1 MIYDDHH
8 LLRVI
13 THCSAWILIS
23 SLRGPS
29 AGAHRAFKGWLEC
42 STHLSTLHSSQECRG
57 RMSRPGLED
66 IRFRMH
72 DWMTKGRALFF
83 SLFLL
88 DFLFLVTYLFF
99 WDACS
104 VWSKTKCT
112 LRRGKLC
119 EATDRIN
126 LISYNKSAF
135 HIHDGQVKK
144 VSRYLF
150 RWTTG
155 KVQGFNGEKKKLVR
169 LVLSALD
176 SAHLILTVLTYIVS
190 RTAQGFP
197 CLLAVIWKSDFFFFL
212 SFTVKIFSATSYPV
226 LCR

>member
-1 MIYDDHH
+1 MIFDDHH

-83 SLFLL
+83 
-88 DFLFLVTYLFF
+88 FLFSF
-99 WDACS
+99 WTSSFWWPIYSSEMPA
-104 VWSKTKCT
+104 
-112 LRRGKLC
+112 LC
-119 EATDRIN
+119 DPKQSARSGEGN
-126 LISYNKSAF
+126 CVKS
-135 HIHDGQVKK
+135 QTE
-144 VSRYLF
+144 S
-150 RWTTG
+150 
-155 KVQGFNGEKKKLVR
+155 
-169 LVLSALD
+169 
-176 SAHLILTVLTYIVS
+176 
-190 RTAQGFP
+190 
-197 CLLAVIWKSDFFFFL
+197 IW
-212 SFTVKIFSATSYPV
+212 SATTKVHSTFMMVRSHSHCSIYWASFCPGYCFSCPWAFKLHRTGAQKGIPV
-226 LCR
+226 PLQVNQRKSTRI